1 MNNTPKV
8 YESLY
13 HRYKEQP
20 FSDVFALFRFDAKKG
35 ETWETPF
42 ATLTEPNMAKSEEW
56 NFRRVD
62 FQRAG
67 QSYPILTG
75 YLNYTFL
82 RLQEQ
87 GRIAYS
93 ADGTSAC
100 FNTGLQTLYEKDI
113 YATFYRTK
121 YSKERKQP
129 DWTFNEFYDSYSEKL
144 TEFRPLPLIATYIT
158 DASDLV
164 FDTTFGVDI
173 NCLHIYEQNQD
184 RLPAVLLG
192 NRSLAISALEGATK
206 LLKERV
212 LRNYKIAIPHWFESH
227 IQLLLP
233 LKLDDNNPDTA
244 DLALVADKDK
254 AGRLY
259 RIRTALSMDMA
270 YLDARL
276 ITRPD
281 REWLNP

>member
-1 MNNTPKV
+1 MKTYK
-8 YESLY
+8 SLY
-13 HRYKEQP
+13 KRYKTQAADEI
-20 FSDVFALFRFDAKKG
+20 FSLFRSDTKKG
-35 ETWETPF
+35 EDWETPF
-42 ATLTEPNMAKSEEW
+42 AKLVTPEMAKPEEW
-56 NFRRVD
+56 NFRRPE
-62 FQRAG
+62 FQRLN
-67 QSYPILTG
+67 QHYPILTS

-93 ADGTSAC
+93 KDQEGAC
-100 FNTGLQTLYEKDI
+100 FNTGLQTVYEKDI
-113 YATFYRTK
+113 YATFARTTFA
-121 YSKERKQP
+121 SERKQP
-129 DWTFNEFYDSYSEKL
+129 DWTFAGWFDSYSERL
-144 TEFRPLPLIATYIT
+144 TDFRPLPEIATYIT

-164 FDTTFGVDI
+164 FDIEYGVDI
-173 NCLHIYEQNQD
+173 NCLHIYEQNQE
-184 RLPAVLLG
+184 RLPSAIRG
-192 NRSLAISALEGATK
+192 NRSLAVSALEGAAR
-206 LLKERV
+206 LLKHKV
-212 LRNYKIAIPHWFESH
+212 VRNYKIAIPHWYESH

-233 LKLDDNNPDTA
+233 LKIDDSNPEAA

-254 AGRLY
+254 AGLLY